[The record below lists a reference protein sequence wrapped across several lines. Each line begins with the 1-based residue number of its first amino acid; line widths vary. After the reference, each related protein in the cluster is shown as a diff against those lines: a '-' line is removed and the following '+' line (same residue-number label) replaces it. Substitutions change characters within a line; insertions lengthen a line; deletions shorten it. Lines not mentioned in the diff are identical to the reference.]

1 MLIEMEQE
9 KDTGGENLK
18 DLLRRSSVLDPS
30 EAKRRRRSA
39 GHADEADERPPG
51 RLAAIRA
58 VLTTEEIIL
67 IGLSFLL
74 AGGFFLLVVSN
85 MSWAGNL
92 LTTDSLFFTTVA
104 LMMAGLFAIVPA
116 MWLRSKGLLKNPFRL
131 EDEDEKV
138 AVDTTPIHFEGTTK
152 LFLAILGAL
161 LVLTLVEVLLAYVQ
175 VSLVLMLVILIGL
188 SVIKAVLIVAYFMHL
203 RFERL
208 TLVLTL
214 IPMLV
219 VCICL
224 LLVFFPDSF
233 RSSSLRYRYESQP
246 VAESPHE

>member
-1 MLIEMEQE
+1 MEQE

-30 EAKRRRRSA
+30 EAKRRRRSGA
-39 GHADEADERPPG
+39 HDEADDRPPG

-58 VLTTEEIIL
+58 VLTTEEMVL

-85 MSWAGNL
+85 MSWAGNFIS
-92 LTTDSLFFTTVA
+92 TDSLFFTTVA

-138 AVDTTPIHFEGTTK
+138 VVDATPIHFEGTTK
-152 LFLAILGAL
+152 LFLTILGAL
-161 LVLTLVEVLLAYVQ
+161 LFLTLVEVLLAYIQ

-188 SVIKAVLIVAYFMHL
+188 SLIKAVLIVAYFMHL
-203 RFERL
+203 RFERM

-233 RSSSLRYRYESQP
+233 RSSRLRYRYESQP
-246 VAESPHE
+246 VVESPHE

>member
-1 MLIEMEQE
+1 MEQE
-9 KDTGGENLK
+9 KDTGSENLK

-30 EAKRRRRSA
+30 EAKRRRPRA
-39 GHADEADERPPG
+39 AHEERDERPPG

-58 VLTTEEIIL
+58 VLSTEEIVL

-85 MSWAGNL
+85 MSWAGSF

-104 LMMAGLFAIVPA
+104 LMMAGLFALVPA

-131 EDEDEKV
+131 EDEGETA
-138 AVDTTPIHFEGTTK
+138 AVDATPVHFEGTTK
-152 LFLAILGAL
+152 LFLSVLGAL
-161 LVLTLVEVLLAYVQ
+161 LFLTVVEVILAYFQ

-188 SVIKAVLIVAYFMHL
+188 SLIKAVLIVAYFMHL
-203 RFERL
+203 RFERIS
-208 TLVLTL
+208 LVLTL

-233 RSSSLRYRYESQP
+233 RSSNLRYRFESKP
-246 VAESPHE
+246 AAESHNE

>member
-1 MLIEMEQE
+1 MVEQE
-9 KDTGGENLK
+9 KSTGSENLK
-18 DLLRRSSVLDPS
+18 DLIRRSSVLD
-30 EAKRRRRSA
+30 AADARKRRA
-39 GHADEADERPPG
+39 APGHEGHDDERPQG
-51 RLAAIRA
+51 RLARIRA
-58 VLTTEEIIL
+58 VLSTEEIVL

-85 MSWAGNL
+85 MSWAGNF
-92 LTTDSLFFTTVA
+92 LTTDSLFFTSVG
-104 LMMAGLFAIVPA
+104 LMMAGLFALVPA

-131 EDEDEKV
+131 TDEDEV
-138 AVDTTPIHFEGTTK
+138 AVVDATPIHFEGTTK
-152 LFLAILGAL
+152 LFLAVLGAL
-161 LVLTLVEVLLAYVQ
+161 LVLTLVEVLLAYIQ
-175 VSLVLMLVILIGL
+175 VSLVLMLVILVGL
-188 SVIKAVLIVAYFMHL
+188 SLIKAVLIVAYFMHL

-233 RSSSLRYRYESQP
+233 RSSRLRYRYESQP
-246 VAESPHE
+246 VVESHNE